1 MRYVSTSVKRREDPP
16 LLMGR
21 ARFMGD
27 LRLPGLLAVAFL
39 RSPHAHARI
48 VALDTSEARG
58 LTGVEAVVTGADLAA
73 TTRPVR
79 AELSDPSYQQTGW
92 PALALGKTRFVG
104 EPVAAVVASD
114 RYGAEDALDAIRVTY
129 EPLPVVADAEAAMSP
144 AAPRVHE
151 EVAGN
156 VLMHA
161 RYEKGDVEAALAA
174 AAVHLTETFRHARCS
189 SSPMEG
195 RGVMASFDP
204 LDGTLTVWAGTQAPH
219 VLRAGL
225 AAALDMP
232 ESRIR
237 VLCPAVGGGFGPK
250 MHLYPE
256 DVVVADLARRLGRPV
271 RWVEDRRENLLA
283 SAHARDGVCHIEV
296 GAHRDGS
303 IVAMRA
309 RIVCDTGAYSVYP
322 VTVALEPMT
331 AVGILP
337 GPYRF
342 GAYAYDAYA
351 VATNKSPVGA
361 YRGVGMAFG
370 TLVRERV
377 VDMLAR
383 RTGLDPADVRRR
395 NFIDAKE
402 LPFTTAS
409 GLVVD
414 SGDSAA
420 AFERALEAGDYAKLR
435 REPRRTAA
443 GKYRGIGV
451 AAYTEFTGLG
461 AGTFRRRGMTQVP
474 GHDAATVRIEPTG
487 EVRGFLSAV
496 SQGQGHATAFAQIL
510 ADELGVEIGAVT
522 IVQGDTERCPH
533 GSGSFASRSV
543 VVSGGALVLA
553 ARRVRE
559 KVVTIAAHM
568 LEAAPEDLVID
579 AGAVTV
585 RGAPGRGLTVADV
598 ARLAYRPAAGTLP
611 TGIDPA
617 LEATHFYD
625 PPPATFSN
633 GTHVAVVDVDPE
645 TGLVEIVRYVVV
657 EDCGRMVN
665 PMIVEGQTHGA
676 VAQGIGNALYED
688 FVYDQGGQPLT
699 TTFMDYLIPG
709 TMEVPP
715 VNVIHV
721 ETPPAVSVTGF
732 KGMAEGGTIGST
744 AAVANAVADALAP
757 LGVEVRE
764 LPLTPDRILGL
775 LRATRAAPAPSSAS
789 ESVR

>member
-1 MRYVSTSVKRREDPP
+1 MATRYVGTDVRRREDPA
-16 LLMGR
+16 LLRGR
-21 ARFMGD
+21 TRFMGD
-27 LRLPGLLAVAFL
+27 LAMPGLLAVAFL

-48 VALDTSEARG
+48 VDVDTREARG
-58 LTGVEAVVTGADLAA
+58 LPGVEAIVTGADLAA
-73 TTRPVR
+73 TTR
-79 AELSDPSYQQTGW
+79 AIEADLSAGNYKRTSW
-92 PALALGKTRFVG
+92 PALAHSKVRFVG

-114 RYGAEDALDAIRVTY
+114 RYRAEDALDAIGVAY
-129 EPLPVVADAEAAMSP
+129 EPLPAVADALASLAAD
-144 AAPRVHE
+144 APRVHDE
-151 EVAGN
+151 LADN

-161 RYEKGDVEAALAA
+161 TYEKGGVEGALAGA
-174 AAVHLTETFRHARCS
+174 EIRFVETFRQARCS

-204 LDGTLTVWAGTQAPH
+204 GDGTLTVWAGSQAPH
-219 VLRAGL
+219 MLRAGL

-232 ESRIR
+232 ESRLR

-283 SAHARDGVCHIEV
+283 SAHARDTMCEVEV
-296 GAHRDGS
+296 GARRDGT
-303 IVAMRA
+303 IVGLRA
-309 RIVCDTGAYSVYP
+309 RLVSDVGAYSIYP

-331 AVGILP
+331 AVGIIP

-342 GAYAYDAYA
+342 GAYAYDARA
-351 VATNKSPVGA
+351 VATNKSPLGA

-383 RTGLDPADVRRR
+383 RAGLDPAEVRRR
-395 NFIDAKE
+395 NFIGVGE
-402 LPFTTAS
+402 LPFATAS

-420 AFERALEAGDYAKLR
+420 AFERALDAGEYALR
-435 REPRRTAA
+435 RKEPRVTPA
-443 GKYRGIGV
+443 GKWRGIGLC
-451 AAYTEFTGLG
+451 AYTEFTGMG
-461 AGTFRRRGMTQVP
+461 AGTFRRRGMTMVS
-474 GHDAATVRIEPTG
+474 GHDAATVRVEPTG
-487 EVRGFLSAV
+487 EVRAFLSAV
-496 SQGQGHATAFAQIL
+496 SQGQGHATVFAQIL
-510 ADELGVEIGAVT
+510 ADELGVDIGAVT

-553 ARRVRE
+553 ARRVRD
-559 KVVTIAAHM
+559 KIAQIAGHV
-568 LEAAPEDLVID
+568 LEAAPADLVID
-579 AGAVTV
+579 AGAITV

-598 ARLAYRPAAGTLP
+598 ARLAYRPASGTLP
-611 TGIDPA
+611 AGVDPA
-617 LEATHFYD
+617 LEATQHYD
-625 PPPATFSN
+625 PPPATFAN
-633 GTHVAVVDVDPE
+633 GSHLAVVDVDPE
-645 TGLVEIVRYVVV
+645 TGVVEVVQYVVV

-676 VAQGIGNALYED
+676 VAQGIGSALYED
-688 FVYDQGGQPLT
+688 FAYDESGQPLT

-715 VNVIHV
+715 VEVIHV
-721 ETPPAVSVTGF
+721 ETPPAVSVSGF

-757 LGVEVRE
+757 LGIEVRE
-764 LPLTPDRILGL
+764 LPLTPDRILTL
-775 LRATRAAPAPSSAS
+775 IRERTRP
-789 ESVR
+789 